1 MPPPPFSVM
10 ARFAPPEP
18 LPVRVKDVLKQ
29 AEFVTVPTSLLSH
42 SFTVLMK
49 VVLELVV
56 EALREITPVPL
67 MVKVRVIGTVLLPE
81 RM

>member
-1 MPPPPFSVM
+1 
-10 ARFAPPEP
+10 
-18 LPVRVKDVLKQ
+18 
-29 AEFVTVPTSLLSH
+29 
-42 SFTVLMK
+42 MK